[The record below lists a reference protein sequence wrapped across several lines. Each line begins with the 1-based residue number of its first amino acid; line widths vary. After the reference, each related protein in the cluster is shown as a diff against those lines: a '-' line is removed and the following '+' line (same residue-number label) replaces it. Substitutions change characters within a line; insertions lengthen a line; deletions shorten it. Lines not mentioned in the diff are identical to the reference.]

1 MDASTKEEKILSKH
15 WHIENIKS
23 KFYKMKE
30 EKREIILLTSS
41 EQFYNVLLTG
51 MYSQGFWLFSLT
63 WIKQGLEML
72 EIE

>member
-1 MDASTKEEKILSKH
+1 MDDSTKEEKILSKH

-30 EKREIILLTSS
+30 EKPEIILLTSS
-41 EQFYNVLLTG
+41 EQFYNVLLTW